1 MAEINMNGIL
11 TYTKPAK
18 LNLWKNGRKVS
29 FFIPKTR
36 RLQHY
41 FYQSLLTLA
50 THLQGSGMTHVCS
63 CVTECYRSLC
73 KGALSGCK
81 RWLFSV
87 RFVAFYNA
95 KGGLLEKQPRAGT
108 YQTELRPDSGW
119 VRPDVMRIFSASAK
133 ACRPWLSSMPHRG
146 GEHEA
151 IRQQNHKKRHSGCLS
166 IQKPWKYYITLTLYR
181 REIKTF
187 SLNRKSAF
195 L

>member
-1 MAEINMNGIL
+1 M
-11 TYTKPAK
+11 
-18 LNLWKNGRKVS
+18 KNGRKVS

-41 FYQSLLTLA
+41 FYQNLLTLA
-50 THLQGSGMTHVCS
+50 THSQGSGMTHVCS

-73 KGALSGCK
+73 K
-81 RWLFSV
+81 RWPFGLQK
-87 RFVAFYNA
+87 VAFQRA
-95 KGGLLEKQPRAGT
+95 ICGLLQRKRRSLENSLAPALIRQD
-108 YQTELRPDSGW
+108 LWPDSGW

-151 IRQQNHKKRHSGCLS
+151 IRQQDHKKRHSGCLS
-166 IQKPWKYYITLTLYR
+166 IQKPWKFYITLTLYR